1 MLISLYEMMLGKH
14 LAQATN
20 NLNKR
25 TMGGW
30 LSASLLLMFALCSQA
45 FALPV
50 SYTYDN
56 LNRLTEA
63 NYNSGQQVITYKYDA
78 AGNILSKTIAV
89 TEQHADSDGDG
100 IPDVWEMANF
110 GNLTTANAT
119 TDTDGD
125 GLLDI
130 DEYKDGT
137 DPNNKDTDGDG
148 FSDGEEVRDGSNP
161 LMINDT
167 PNNHRPYTP
176 VILPLSAK
184 VALHAQAFDTQN
196 FADPDQL
203 QGDYLAASRWE
214 VSTDKNFSK
223 GHIVFNKILKK
234 GTNDKEVDYRRLRI
248 PDDILLKATS
258 YWVRTRHQDRVGL
271 WSAWSVSVP
280 FSTLA
285 TDPNDKDN
293 NGIDDRHQVIG
304 YTDTNSNGIDD
315 SKEGIRDLYEAQG
328 STTVGMH
335 AGSGTLG
342 GITAVPDT
350 DIPSAL
356 MPANA
361 MTYGLFSFRV
371 DGLPVDAANPATTD
385 VTFYFPKPLP
395 SGTKWYKYDPA
406 SNTMTDFTAN
416 VAFTGNQATVTLTDG
431 GAGDADGVING
442 VIVDPSGPTLPAASS
457 TGNGNGSSNGNTNA
471 ASSGGGGGG
480 GGGGCSLT
488 TDKKNAIDPVLP
500 LLLLWSLAYL
510 MRRRRVRVLGKR
522 PPSPG
527 A

>member
-1 MLISLYEMMLGKH
+1 MV
-14 LAQATN
+14 QATN
-20 NLNKR
+20 NSNKR
-25 TMGGW
+25 STGGW
-30 LSASLLLMFALCSQA
+30 LIASLLLALALCSQA

-50 SYTYDN
+50 SYTYDK
-56 LNRLTEA
+56 LNRLTEV
-63 NYNSGQQVITYKYDA
+63 NYNTGQQVITYSYDA
-78 AGNILSKTIAV
+78 AGNIKTRKIMDKNAKGVPV
-89 TEQHADSDGDG
+89 TSGLDSDDDG
-100 IPDVWEMANF
+100 IPDAWEIANF

-148 FSDGEEVRDGSNP
+148 FSDGEEVRDGSSP

-167 PNNHRPYTP
+167 PDNHRPYTP

-184 VALHAQAFDTQN
+184 VALHAEVFDTKD

-234 GTNDKEVDYRRLRI
+234 GTDNKEADYRRLRI

-280 FSTLA
+280 FSTLT
-285 TDPNDKDN
+285 TDPNDTDN
-293 NGIDDRHQVIG
+293 NGIDDRYQVIT
-304 YTDTNSNGIDD
+304 YTDTNGNGVAD
-315 SKEGIRDLYEAQG
+315 STEGIHAFHEAEG
-328 STTVGMH
+328 STTVGMR
-335 AGSGTLG
+335 AGSGTPG
-342 GITAVPDT
+342 GLTALPDT
-350 DIPSAL
+350 DIPSSL
-356 MPANA
+356 MPTNA
-361 MTYGLFSFRV
+361 MPYGLFSFRV
-371 DGLPVDAANPATTD
+371 DGLPVDVANPATTD

-406 SNTMTDFTAN
+406 SNSMTDFTAN

-442 VIVDPSGPTLPAASS
+442 VIVDPSGPTLPVASS

-471 ASSGGGGGG
+471 ASSGGGGS
-480 GGGGCSLT
+480 GCSLT
-488 TDKKNAIDPVLP
+488 TDKKNAIDPILP
-500 LLLLWSLAYL
+500 LLLLWSLVYL
-510 MRRRRVRVLGKR
+510 MRRRGIRVLKKNNKLKNQKR
-522 PPSPG
+522 YITEEEK
-527 A
+527 